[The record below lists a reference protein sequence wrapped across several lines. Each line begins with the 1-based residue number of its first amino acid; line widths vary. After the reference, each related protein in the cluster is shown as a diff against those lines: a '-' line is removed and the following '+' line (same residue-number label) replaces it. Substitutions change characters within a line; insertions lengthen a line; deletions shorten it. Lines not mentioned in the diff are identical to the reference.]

1 MVGRYRERQ
10 YQRAAQKHN
19 EEFLRYDYYQQIARY
34 FERECQIAKHYDS
47 WNYKSPDP
55 KGEIEKAKKAE
66 RLQARRNKLRN
77 LLKEEDETYRKELEE
92 RKKVKN
98 RRTEPP
104 LEVWWQKSREER
116 PEQSIYLP
124 RACRRYQ
131 SYFVYPKESN
141 SQRWNTLR
149 DTNLQYSR
157 VCKDTTNF
165 IQQNGQN
172 FYRRSS
178 KMSEDSGKS
187 VQEQQNVAKSQDSPN
202 YSSHQYSS
210 DSGVPSSRYSARYA
224 RRSLENTNVR
234 YDDSGDPPSSPQS
247 GSPDSDSPTEKVPLS
262 NEEIPLS
269 EDDKE
274 NKTRDTKLN
283 SPQTDTLIERRTSS
297 SMEDIKKDELDYAK
311 QSSIDH
317 LEGNVDTGR
326 SESSMSE
333 QRAKEYQVTTKND
346 TRQFEI
352 EKSMPWLRMIPG
364 DKNLSK
370 QMFLYLTH
378 KELKR
383 KIEDLARREL
393 HACNKQSWDEAL
405 RLRDMRNKVELIREK
420 ELYNTEN
427 LDLDEE
433 SRKLGFINIYKREA
447 ELNEREKACMDMTM
461 YSEDAKAMWKKW
473 VYEDERSVTKDAR
486 QQREKLM
493 NSLEKEWQN
502 LAIRDKEKI
511 AQSYQSV
518 MADSALQEEHK
529 LAPAINA
536 ARMKSVSSSWK

>member
-1 MVGRYRERQ
+1 
-10 YQRAAQKHN
+10 
-19 EEFLRYDYYQQIARY
+19 
-34 FERECQIAKHYDS
+34 
-47 WNYKSPDP
+47 
-55 KGEIEKAKKAE
+55 
-66 RLQARRNKLRN
+66 
-77 LLKEEDETYRKELEE
+77 
-92 RKKVKN
+92 
-98 RRTEPP
+98 
-104 LEVWWQKSREER
+104 
-116 PEQSIYLP
+116 
-124 RACRRYQ
+124 
-131 SYFVYPKESN
+131 
-141 SQRWNTLR
+141 
-149 DTNLQYSR
+149 
-157 VCKDTTNF
+157 
-165 IQQNGQN
+165 
-172 FYRRSS
+172 
-178 KMSEDSGKS
+178 MSEDSNKNI
-187 VQEQQNVAKSQDSPN
+187 QEQQNVAKPPQDSPN
-202 YSSHQYSS
+202 CPSQQYSS
-210 DSGVPSSRYSARYA
+210 DSGVASSRYSARYA

-247 GSPDSDSPTEKVPLS
+247 GSSPVFDSPSEKVPLS

-269 EDDKE
+269 GDDKE
-274 NKTRDTKLN
+274 NKTKDAKLN
-283 SPQTDTLIERRTSS
+283 SPRTDRANEKRSS
-297 SMEDIKKDELDYAK
+297 SSTEDEKKDEVDHSK
-311 QSSIDH
+311 QSPTDR
-317 LEGNVDTGR
+317 LGENENTGR

-383 KIEDLARREL
+383 KIEDLAKREQ

-433 SRKLGFINIYKREA
+433 SRKLGFMNIYKREA
-447 ELNEREKACMDMTM
+447 ELSEREKACMDMTM

-486 QQREKLM
+486 LQREKLM
-493 NSLEKEWQN
+493 NNLEKEWQN

-518 MADSALQEEHK
+518 MGDSALQEEHK